1 MAVAVYSRCNDQ
13 WRYSSETGTMTI
25 DNGNIEVVMD
35 AMQID
40 IMDRLAVFDD
50 VKTIIGEIAG
60 LIAGEQQKQREKA
73 REKKNGSA
81 QNRSHRR

>member
-13 WRYSSETGTMTI
+13 WRYSGETGTMTI

-35 AMQID
+35 AMRID
-40 IMDRLAVFDD
+40 TRDRLAVFDD
-50 VKTIIGEIAG
+50 VKMIIGEIAG
-60 LIAGEQQKQREKA
+60 LIAGDQQKQREKA
-73 REKKNGSA
+73 REKKNGPA